1 MTKSLCNR
9 YPTNSQHKSQPIQSI
24 DWFFV
29 YTVGLT
35 ISGKSAEKIKMKKQI
50 TQKEAKEKYGV
61 VISKM
66 QHYNNYKFYLLDNGD
81 VVDSNGDIRYTSPK

>member
-1 MTKSLCNR
+1 
-9 YPTNSQHKSQPIQSI
+9 
-24 DWFFV
+24 
-29 YTVGLT
+29 
-35 ISGKSAEKIKMKKQI
+35 MKKQI